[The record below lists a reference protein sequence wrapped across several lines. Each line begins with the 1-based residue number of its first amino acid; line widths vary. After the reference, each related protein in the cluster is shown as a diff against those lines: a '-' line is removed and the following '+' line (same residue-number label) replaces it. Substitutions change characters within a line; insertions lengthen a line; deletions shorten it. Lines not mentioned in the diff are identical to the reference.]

1 MLANARHDVAG
12 DPHLIG
18 CPLGSFAKDLV
29 FPLALCDLGVDT
41 LDVDAGRDADV
52 DVLLDDLSRGATDI
66 LVANSGVVG
75 TLWGGETARGE
86 AERSTVLVQEIL
98 LFKTEPGIRIVGD
111 RSAGVAGVGLAVGQH
126 HLVHDEEAVRAGA
139 IGEDRDR
146 LEDAVRTFALSLLR
160 RAPVEAP
167 DGRVGKRKRSDVAVY
182 DLGLAA
188 ETGDGG
194 VTVEPDVF

>member
-1 MLANARHDVAG
+1 VVVRSIHRDVLIDVFGERVHKRLEIFLPTHFAEVLGREVRVHARAVPVERLVVAAEDRLAMQLDIHAVLLANARHDVAG

-75 TLWGGETARGE
+75 TLWGGKPPGGSRAEHRPCTGNTPVQNRTRHPDRRG
-86 AERSTVLVQEIL
+86 S
-98 LFKTEPGIRIVGD
+98 
-111 RSAGVAGVGLAVGQH
+111 
-126 HLVHDEEAVRAGA
+126 
-139 IGEDRDR
+139 
-146 LEDAVRTFALSLLR
+146 
-160 RAPVEAP
+160 
-167 DGRVGKRKRSDVAVY
+167 
-182 DLGLAA
+182 
-188 ETGDGG
+188 
-194 VTVEPDVF
+194 